1 MGKIK
6 PLLVIVAVVILGLCV
21 WYGYQLLFPTHV
33 DTSIVNE
40 EVVKLKQSLADK
52 EEELKQMNKTSVEK
66 QIIIRQTVKEEIKKL
81 PPDSIAKG
89 ILDELSK
96 EED

>member
-6 PLLVIVAVVILGLCV
+6 PLLVIIAIIILGICA
-21 WYGYQLLFPTHV
+21 WRGYQILFPPQV

-52 EEELKQMNKTSVEK
+52 EEELKQMNKSSVEK
-66 QIIIRQTVKEEIKKL
+66 QVIIRQTVKEEIKKL
-81 PPDSIAKG
+81 PPDSIASG